1 MIRRFFLDD
10 LLTKLMAVV
19 LAVVVWIFLNQGVAT
34 ESEVQTVTTEAR
46 LNVLPPRGV
55 AILRV
60 AAADGVGERLDGPG
74 GGLIQVVLR
83 GSRTVLNTARRGIEC
98 RHLLTLDTPVSTSE
112 PTTVSSVIRATD
124 FDLPRGIDVVKI
136 DPSRIQVQVAQ
147 EAVRLLRIAS
157 GPQECLRGSPP
168 PGVQVESISFSPTYV
183 HVRGLRHILD
193 RLNAIPIVPVDISD
207 RTSAFSQHVE
217 IRDEI
222 QGSPVS
228 TDEPIEMSVILRPAD
243 EERPLANLH
252 VEILFPDGFAR
263 PRDRV
268 RVAEPVAVTAH
279 VRGPSQVVKA
289 LVSGRRI
296 RVLADAGQADLGQ
309 KSRGEC
315 VLRAL
320 VEDAEFATQVKV
332 RLEPARAVL
341 EVTE

>member
-34 ESEVQTVTTEAR
+34 ESEIQTVTAEAR

-60 AAADGVGERLDGPG
+60 AAADGMGERLDGPG

-83 GSRTVLNTARRGIEC
+83 GSKTVLSTARARLEC
-98 RHLLTLDTPVSTSE
+98 RHLLTIDSPVSASE
-112 PTTVSSVIRATD
+112 YTTVFSAIRATD

-136 DPSRIQVQVAQ
+136 DPARIQVQVAQ

-157 GPQECLRGSPP
+157 GPQDCLRGNPP
-168 PGVQVESISFSPTYV
+168 PGLQVESVSFSPTYV

-193 RLNAIPIVPVDISD
+193 RLNEIPIVPVDISD
-207 RTSAFSQHVE
+207 RATTFSQLVE
-217 IRDEI
+217 IREEI
-222 QGSPVS
+222 QGTPVS
-228 TDEPIEMSVILRPAD
+228 TDETIRMSVTLRPAD
-243 EERPLANLH
+243 EERPLQNLR

-268 RVAEPVAVTAH
+268 RVA
-279 VRGPSQVVKA
+279 
-289 LVSGRRI
+289 
-296 RVLADAGQADLGQ
+296 
-309 KSRGEC
+309 
-315 VLRAL
+315 
-320 VEDAEFATQVKV
+320 
-332 RLEPARAVL
+332 
-341 EVTE
+341 